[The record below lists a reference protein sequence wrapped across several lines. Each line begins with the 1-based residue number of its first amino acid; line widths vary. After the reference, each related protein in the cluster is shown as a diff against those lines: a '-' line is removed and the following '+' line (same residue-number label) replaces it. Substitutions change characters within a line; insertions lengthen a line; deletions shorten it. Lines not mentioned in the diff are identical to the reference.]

1 MASLCNIQRSLFI
14 TFLFPSDSN
23 TLQSAG
29 AWMENE
35 EKMKKPKTYTSN
47 VSFLHR
53 ENSRLNCFVRPIHL
67 NRKND
72 FFRCPLPFVPIWS
85 ALYAPQVLRRARCVR
100 ASLARHSDGTL
111 TEWLITTIAYS
122 RQNRHD
128 VMGDC
133 GVLEFV
139 DDFAED
145 WVGCDD
151 QKIFFCFITL
161 LRESLGVWWK
171 FKLKVNMA
179 VTSSI
184 FVSA

>member
-72 FFRCPLPFVPIWS
+72 FFRCPLPFVPMVGPLRTAS
-85 ALYAPQVLRRARCVR
+85 ASPSTMRTSVSRKTLEWNSDGMANYHDCLFSSESARCN
-100 ASLARHSDGTL
+100 G
-111 TEWLITTIAYS
+111 WLWCAGIC
-122 RQNRHD
+122 RWLR
-128 VMGDC
+128 GRL
-133 GVLEFV
+133 GR
-139 DDFAED
+139 
-145 WVGCDD
+145 CDD
-151 QKIFFCFITL
+151 QTIFFCFITL